1 MTLDIQRCKD
11 KTMKYRRRMCEIVN
25 VTKRAMAT
33 GKDKIE
39 IINPDPSDDM
49 NNGK

>member
-11 KTMKYRRRMCEIVN
+11 KTMHTRRMCEIVN

-39 IINPDPSDDM
+39 IINPDPSDNM